1 MRTMR
6 FFVIVV
12 LSVAVAGTAWWLLAH
27 RANRTSVADAR
38 PRVPVATVP
47 VITSNIEM
55 RVMATG
61 NVQAWFDVEVSAQV
75 SDNISVLYVDEGDV
89 VTTGQALVQLDL
101 REINA
106 MCDAAAAARVSTEA
120 AVRQMN
126 ASLTNTLRQFG
137 RTQQLFHEK
146 VIGQQEYDDAET
158 AVTLARGRH
167 DVTIAECNRLTAQ
180 EKELGVRRERYTVRA
195 PFDGVIAQVHLDSG
209 ASVTPSVPVVRMT
222 RISPV
227 KVQVELPE
235 THAPD
240 MRVGQPAN
248 VRIWTMAE
256 RVFTGTVTRIYPAL
270 NARWRTQ
277 TVEIM
282 CPNTEGQMRPG
293 MFARAEIITG
303 RTRAL
308 LVPDVAVMKL
318 SGSGIT
324 HLYTIVDDCAQRIDV
339 TVVTE
344 LGAYVAVAGAVQA
357 GQPVVV
363 KGQLRVQTG
372 TPVIVTPT
380 TMLP

>member
-1 MRTMR
+1 
-6 FFVIVV
+6 
-12 LSVAVAGTAWWLLAH
+12 
-27 RANRTSVADAR
+27 
-38 PRVPVATVP
+38 
-47 VITSNIEM
+47 
-55 RVMATG
+55 
-61 NVQAWFDVEVSAQV
+61 
-75 SDNISVLYVDEGDV
+75 
-89 VTTGQALVQLDL
+89 
-101 REINA
+101 
-106 MCDAAAAARVSTEA
+106 
-120 AVRQMN
+120 
-126 ASLTNTLRQFG
+126 
-137 RTQQLFHEK
+137 
-146 VIGQQEYDDAET
+146 
-158 AVTLARGRH
+158 
-167 DVTIAECNRLTAQ
+167 VTIAECNRLTAQ

-195 PFDGVIAQVHLDSG
+195 TFDGVIAQVHLDSG
-209 ASVTPSVPVVRMT
+209 AYVTPSVPVVRMT

-235 THAPD
+235 TQAPD
-240 MRVGQPAN
+240 VRVGQPAN

-324 HLYTIVDDCAQRIDV
+324 HMYTIVDDCAQRIDV

-380 TMLP
+380 AMLP

>member
-1 MRTMR
+1 MRI
-6 FFVIVV
+6 FVIV
-12 LSVAVAGTAWWLLAH
+12 LAVAGAAWWLLAH

-47 VITSNIEM
+47 VIISNIEM
-55 RVMATG
+55 HVAATG

-137 RTQQLFHEK
+137 RTQQLFREK

-195 PFDGVIAQVHLDSG
+195 TFDGVIAQVHLDSG
-209 ASVTPSVPVVRMT
+209 AYVTPSVPVVRMT

-235 THAPD
+235 TQAPD
-240 MRVGQPAN
+240 VRVGQPAN
-248 VRIWTMAE
+248 VRIWTMAAC
-256 RVFTGTVTRIYPAL
+256 VFTGTVTRIYPAL

-324 HLYTIVDDCAQRIDV
+324 HMYTVVDNCAQRIDV

-344 LGAYVAVAGAVQA
+344 LGAYVAVAGTVHA

-380 TMLP
+380 AMLP